1 MSYFVKYNNINFI
14 LNEGEKKMTTCLGLY
29 IEPNLIKYAKIS
41 KERDV
46 LRVES
51 FGIKFYDKLGE
62 AINQIINDTY
72 SFKVPISINL
82 SEETYQYYYMFSLLN
97 KNDLKKAI
105 HTEFESNCT
114 EKGINRNAFEAR
126 YALVNDLADKEKIKV
141 IHIAANKNTI
151 NTIQQPFVEYKV
163 STIAPM
169 GVAISNIA
177 NLKPK
182 ENVLVINM
190 EEQTT
195 LTTIVDQKVYQVDK
209 LEVGSRNVLDNI
221 NVKENS
227 YTKTYEICKNSTI
240 YTMEGKELQDE
251 ENEYLEDIMPTL
263 YQIASKIQE
272 TLANSTVKIDR
283 IYLTGTLC
291 AVNNID
297 LYFQEFFRTEKCEI
311 LKPFFIKDSVKINM
325 KDYIEVNSA
334 IALALQGLDYG
345 LKDMN
350 FKQRT
355 WKDDLDNIFAGIGTN
370 KKEGKTTKL
379 GKSVTSFFKFDL
391 KERLDK
397 TEAWMLRSAGGILF
411 LTIIY
416 IAFSMFLNNAITEKN
431 NEVANVKQDTQA
443 QIARVQ
449 ADITSVN
456 TKTNE
461 YKQLSDNLKNISAQV
476 QENNKNKKA
485 IPILLTQIMSAMPQ
499 GVQITSIENT
509 TDRHIVINAQ
519 SQKYEQLGYFKA
531 ILRVQGILAP
541 DTIVSSSGVKE
552 GDLVKIV
559 IEGDL
564 P

>member
-1 MSYFVKYNNINFI
+1 
-14 LNEGEKKMTTCLGLY
+14 MTTCLGLY
-29 IEPNLIKYAKIS
+29 IEPNIIKYAKIS
-41 KERDV
+41 KEREI

-72 SFKVPISINL
+72 SFKIPISINL
-82 SEETYQYYYMFSLLN
+82 SEETYQYFYMFSLLN

-105 HTEFESNCT
+105 STEFESICS
-114 EKGINRNAFEAR
+114 EKGINKNGFETR
-126 YALVNDLADKEKIKV
+126 YALVNDLDDKEKIKV
-141 IHIAANKNTI
+141 IHIVANKNTL
-151 NTIQQPFVEYKV
+151 NTIQQPFVEYRV

-169 GVAISNIA
+169 SVAISNIA

-195 LTTIVDQKVYQVDK
+195 LTTIVDQKVYQVEK
-209 LEVGSRNVLDNI
+209 LEVGAKNVLDNI
-221 NVKENS
+221 NIKENS
-227 YTKTYEICKNSTI
+227 YSKAYQICKNSTI

-263 YQIASKIQE
+263 YQIANKVQE

-291 AVNNID
+291 VVNNID

-311 LKPFFIKDSVKINM
+311 LKPFFIKESAKINI

-443 QIARVQ
+443 QIAKVQ

>member
-1 MSYFVKYNNINFI
+1 
-14 LNEGEKKMTTCLGLY
+14 MTTCLGLY
-29 IEPNLIKYAKIS
+29 IEPNIIKYAKIS
-41 KERDV
+41 KEREI

-72 SFKVPISINL
+72 SFKIPISINL
-82 SEETYQYYYMFSLLN
+82 SEETYQYFYMFSLLN

-105 HTEFESNCT
+105 STEFESICT
-114 EKGINRNAFEAR
+114 EKGINKNGFETR
-126 YALVNDLADKEKIKV
+126 YALVNDLDDKEKIKV
-141 IHIAANKNTI
+141 IHIAANKNTL
-151 NTIQQPFVEYKV
+151 NTIQQPFVEYRV

-169 GVAISNIA
+169 SIAISNIA

-182 ENVLVINM
+182 ENILVINM

-209 LEVGSRNVLDNI
+209 LEVGSHNVLEGI
-221 NVKENS
+221 NAKENS
-227 YTKTYEICKNSTI
+227 YSKAYEICKNSTI

-263 YQIASKIQE
+263 YQIANKVQE
-272 TLANSTVKIDR
+272 TLASSTVKIDR

-291 AVNNID
+291 VVNNID
-297 LYFQEFFRTEKCEI
+297 LYFQEFFRTEKCEV
-311 LKPFFIKDSVKINM
+311 LKPFFIKDSAKINM

-443 QIARVQ
+443 QIAKVQ

>member
-1 MSYFVKYNNINFI
+1 
-14 LNEGEKKMTTCLGLY
+14 MTTCLGLY

-227 YTKTYEICKNSTI
+227 YSKAYEICKNSTI

-334 IALALQGLDYG
+334 IALALQGLEYG

-355 WKDDLDNIFAGIGTN
+355 WKDDLDNIFAGAGSG
-370 KKEGKTTKL
+370 KKDGKASKS
-379 GKSVTSFFKFDL
+379 GKNVSNFFKFDL

-416 IAFSMFLNNAITEKN
+416 VAFSMFLNNAITEKN

-443 QIARVQ
+443 QIAKVQ

>member
-1 MSYFVKYNNINFI
+1 
-14 LNEGEKKMTTCLGLY
+14 MTTCLGLY

-41 KERDV
+41 KEREI

-72 SFKVPISINL
+72 SFKIPISINL
-82 SEETYQYYYMFSLLN
+82 SEETYQYFYMFSLLN

-105 HTEFESNCT
+105 STEFESLCT
-114 EKGINRNAFEAR
+114 EKGINKNGFETR
-126 YALVNDLADKEKIKV
+126 YALVNDLDDKEKIKV

-151 NTIQQPFVEYKV
+151 NTIQQPLAEYRV

-169 GVAISNIA
+169 SVAISNIA

-195 LTTIVDQKVYQVDK
+195 FTTIVDQKVYQVDK
-209 LEVGSRNVLDNI
+209 LEVGSRDVLDNI
-221 NVKENS
+221 NIKENS
-227 YTKTYEICKNSTI
+227 YSKAYEICKNSTI

-263 YQIASKIQE
+263 YQIANKVQE
-272 TLANSTVKIDR
+272 NLANSTVKIDR

-291 AVNNID
+291 VVNNID

-311 LKPFFIKDSVKINM
+311 LKPFFIKDSAKINM

-345 LKDMN
+345 LRDMN

-355 WKDDLDNIFAGIGTN
+355 WKDDLDNIFAGIGSN
-370 KKEGKTTKL
+370 KKEGKITKS
-379 GKSVTSFFKFDL
+379 GKSVSNFFKFDL

-443 QIARVQ
+443 QIAKVQ